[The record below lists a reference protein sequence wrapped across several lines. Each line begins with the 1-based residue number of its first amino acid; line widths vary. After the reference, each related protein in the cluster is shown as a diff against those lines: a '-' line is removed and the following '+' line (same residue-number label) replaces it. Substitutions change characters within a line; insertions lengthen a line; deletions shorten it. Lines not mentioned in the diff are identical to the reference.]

1 MTKLFL
7 LSLLLLLA
15 DHCQGQR
22 TLVSL
27 RNKLKTLDSRKKKE
41 SDFAKQQGIDYV
53 KVKDDG
59 TVETSLHD
67 GKVELSFAGISLEL
81 RQKKGSRM
89 ILDGS
94 IRGKASPGRLL
105 AIMGPSGSG

>member
-1 MTKLFL
+1 V
-7 LSLLLLLA
+7 LLLQLI
-15 DHCQGQR
+15 
-22 TLVSL
+22 
-27 RNKLKTLDSRKKKE
+27 E
-41 SDFAKQQGIDYV
+41 GIDYV